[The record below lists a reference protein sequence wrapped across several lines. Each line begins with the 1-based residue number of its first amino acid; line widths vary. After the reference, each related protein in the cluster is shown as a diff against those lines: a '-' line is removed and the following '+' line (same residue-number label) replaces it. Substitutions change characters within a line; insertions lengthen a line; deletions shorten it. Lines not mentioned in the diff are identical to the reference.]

1 MKSTTLRRSLLVLA
15 VLGALVACGRPAARE
30 KPARPVRVEAVRNEA
45 TASGLRY
52 SATIQPYEQISR
64 AFKVG
69 GYVREVLQRPG
80 PDGRLRDLQQGD
92 EVTTGTVLARISEA
106 DYTEKVNQAKAQLA
120 EAEASL
126 ARARADAQRAQQL
139 YAAKCLTRP
148 DYDAAKAGL
157 ASAVARVEGG
167 RAQLEAADIAFRD
180 GTLVAPT
187 DAVVLSRSIEVGTLA
202 SAGTVAFVLAD
213 LTRVK
218 AVFGVPDSLIPR
230 VKTGAA
236 LSVTTDAFANVEFPG
251 RITAVSPS
259 ADAQSRVFS
268 VEVTIPK
275 PLPAHIELV
284 PVRQLKAGM
293 VATVEVAAPAGPE
306 IPAGQPTV
314 SLGAIVKSARTGGG
328 YAVFVAE
335 GPDER
340 TVARARDVSLGGIS
354 GNRVAVATGV
364 RAGEKV
370 IVSGASLLADGD
382 PVRLIPGSEGE

>member
-15 VLGALVACGRPAARE
+15 VGGALVSCGRPAVRE
-30 KPARPVRVEAVRNEA
+30 KPPRPVRVEAVRTEA

-92 EVTTGTVLARISEA
+92 DVTAGTVLARISEA

-139 YAAKCLTRP
+139 YEAKCLTRP
-148 DYDAAKAGL
+148 DYDAAKTGF
-157 ASAVARVEGG
+157 ASAGARVEGA

-230 VKTGAA
+230 VRTGAS

-268 VEVTIPK
+268 VEVTIPN
-275 PLPAHIELV
+275 PG
-284 PVRQLKAGM
+284 RQLKAGM

-354 GNRVAVATGV
+354 GNRVAVATGI

-382 PVRLIPGSEGE
+382 PVRLIPGSEHE